1 MPKSITERIVECR
14 TPRGRTTRIERWYY
28 DAVRNAL
35 LEILPTPGVSAEMFE
50 LHKRVAE
57 QMDVV
62 TRENVES
69 LSWLVAWVRLDLE
82 QEGILTRDAALV
94 TRVK

>member
-14 TPRGRTTRIERWYY
+14 TPEGRTFRVERWYY

-35 LEILPTPGVSAEMFE
+35 LEVLPVRGATVEMFE
-50 LHKRVAE
+50 LNKRVAE
-57 QMDVV
+57 RMDVV

-82 QEGILTRDAALV
+82 QEGLLMRDAAVV
-94 TRVK
+94 TRIR